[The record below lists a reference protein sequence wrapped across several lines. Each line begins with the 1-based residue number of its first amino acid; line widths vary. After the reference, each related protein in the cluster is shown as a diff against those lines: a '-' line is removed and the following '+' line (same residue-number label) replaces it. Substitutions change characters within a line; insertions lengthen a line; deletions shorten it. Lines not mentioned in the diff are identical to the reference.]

1 MNDLIEALQIL
12 QKYGN
17 DEHPTNCEHDILM
30 VYIEN
35 ITDSKDVSKEDLSR
49 LEELGFD
56 WDEEYECFT
65 SYKFG
70 SC

>member
-1 MNDLIEALQIL
+1 MNDLIEALQIFK
-12 QKYGN
+12 KYGE
-17 DEHPTNCEHDILM
+17 DEYPINCEHDILM
-30 VYIEN
+30 VYMSN
-35 ITDSKDVSKEDLSR
+35 ITEKNDVLKEDIFQ